1 MAYDVLRFTLNK
13 QPFRPNPTN
22 DKAHHHNPG
31 VDPLTAL
38 RHATSGLPYHKLNER
53 DSPKSGDSIP
63 QLLPFYPMLGTA
75 PKRPLR

>member
-1 MAYDVLRFTLNK
+1 MAYAVLRFTLSK
-13 QPFRPNPTN
+13 QTFRPNLTN
-22 DKAHHHNPG
+22 DKAHYNTPG

-38 RHATSGLPYHKLNER
+38 RHTTSGLPYHKLNER